1 VRGQGRYNTAS
12 DIVKLPKA
20 ELQVEDW
27 QTAMRAAVVAEPDGP
42 TMFARTQ
49 KNRRASRPPGSWGGF
64 LTREIASIG
73 KSESRL

>member
-12 DIVKLPKA
+12 DIVKLPKV

-42 TMFARTQ
+42 TMFART
-49 KNRRASRPPGSWGGF
+49 KKTGGRLVRRAVGEDF
-64 LTREIASIG
+64 
-73 KSESRL
+73 

>member
-1 VRGQGRYNTAS
+1 
-12 DIVKLPKA
+12 
-20 ELQVEDW
+20 VEDW

-73 KSESRL
+73 NSESRL